1 MDKVN
6 KIKPNINSKVS
17 IYGNLNNRVMS
28 YKENGGTVQHYI
40 NKIFTLNNCKFSVQQ
55 GGHKQIIKKQ
65 QRAVV
70 AHLRGTLTSV
80 EDNVLNDPFEDHLGY
95 QKVSYNPSKFP
106 DRNYFYLAD
115 NGQKIE
121 AAATVYAVATEN
133 TNTRTRLITYIKRES
148 I

>member
-28 YKENGGTVQHYI
+28 YKENGGKVQHYI

-55 GGHKQIIKKQ
+55 GGHKTIVKKQ

-80 EDNVLNDPFEDHLGY
+80 EDNVLNDPFKDNKDYL
-95 QKVSYNPSKFP
+95 KVTYNPKQYP
-106 DRNYFYLAD
+106 NRNYFYLAD
-115 NGQKIE
+115 NGE
-121 AAATVYAVATEN
+121 RVETAAIVYAVAAEN
-133 TNTRTRLITYIKRES
+133 INTRTRLITYIKRG
-148 I
+148 